1 MKKKLHI
8 VKIGG
13 NVINDPIKLKQFL
26 MAFKAL
32 EGLKILIHGGG
43 AKATQWGKKLS
54 LNIQMIEGRRV
65 TDDQMIDVV
74 TMVYAGLLN
83 KKIVAALQSE
93 NCDALGLS
101 GVDANLILSE
111 KRPLQGGI
119 DYGWVGDPLF
129 VNKARI
135 SSFIDLGLVPVL
147 APITHEG
154 QGNLLNTNADTIAN
168 VVATAMA
175 KKYEV
180 HLIYA
185 FELPGVMK
193 DVLKPDSLIHRIDH
207 TYYTELKSKGLV
219 SQGMIPKLDNAFQA
233 LAQGVRQVC
242 IIRFDK
248 VNSLTQGHE
257 YTSII

>member
-1 MKKKLHI
+1 MRKKLYI

-13 NVINDPIKLKQFL
+13 NVINDSVKLNQFL
-26 MAFKAL
+26 KTFIAL

-43 AKATQWGKKLS
+43 EKATQWGNKLS
-54 LNIQMIEGRRV
+54 LNVQMIEGRRV

-93 NCDALGLS
+93 NCDAMGLS

-111 KRPLQGGI
+111 KRPLQVGI

-129 VNKARI
+129 VNVERL
-135 SSFIDLGLVPVL
+135 STFIDLGLVPIL

-168 VVATAMA
+168 VVATAMV

-193 DVLKPDSLIHRIDH
+193 DIQKPESLIQRINQS
-207 TYYTELKSKGLV
+207 YYTELKSKGLV

-233 LAQGVRQVC
+233 LEQGVTQVC
-242 IIRFDK
+242 IVRFDK
-248 VNSLTQGHE
+248 VNLLTQGPE

>member
-129 VNKARI
+129 VNTARI
-135 SSFIDLGLVPVL
+135 SSFIELGLVPIL

-168 VVATAMA
+168 VVASAMV
-175 KKYEV
+175 KNYEV
-180 HLIYA
+180 HLMYA

-193 DVLKPDSLIHRIDH
+193 DIHRPDSLIHRIDPA
-207 TYYTELKSKGLV
+207 YYTELKSKGLI
-219 SQGMIPKLDNAFQA
+219 SQGMIPKLDNAFHA
-233 LAQGVRQVC
+233 LKQGVTQVC

-248 VNSLTQGHE
+248 INLLTQAHE

>member
-13 NVINDPIKLKQFL
+13 NVINDPIKLQQFL

-43 AKATQWGKKLS
+43 AKATQWGEKLS
-54 LNIQMIEGRRV
+54 LNIQMVEGRRV

-101 GVDANLILSE
+101 GVDANLILSK
-111 KRPLQGGI
+111 KRPLKGGI
-119 DYGWVGDPLF
+119 DYGWVGDPLY
-129 VNKARI
+129 VNAARI

-185 FELPGVMK
+185 FELLGVMK
-193 DVLKPDSLIHRIDH
+193 DVQKPASLIHRIDH
-207 TYYTELKSKGLV
+207 ACYIELKKEDVV

-233 LAQGVRQVC
+233 LAQGVTQVC

-248 VNSLTQGHE
+248 INLLTQGHE

>member
-1 MKKKLHI
+1 M
-8 VKIGG
+8 
-13 NVINDPIKLKQFL
+13 
-26 MAFKAL
+26 
-32 EGLKILIHGGG
+32 
-43 AKATQWGKKLS
+43 
-54 LNIQMIEGRRV
+54 
-65 TDDQMIDVV
+65 
-74 TMVYAGLLN
+74 
-83 KKIVAALQSE
+83 
-93 NCDALGLS
+93 GLS
-101 GVDANLILSE
+101 GVDANLILSG

-129 VNKARI
+129 VNTARI

-168 VVATAMA
+168 VVATAMV

-193 DVLKPDSLIHRIDH
+193 DVQKLDSLIHRIDH
-207 TYYTELKSKGLV
+207 AYYTELKSKGLI

-233 LAQGVRQVC
+233 LARGVTQVC